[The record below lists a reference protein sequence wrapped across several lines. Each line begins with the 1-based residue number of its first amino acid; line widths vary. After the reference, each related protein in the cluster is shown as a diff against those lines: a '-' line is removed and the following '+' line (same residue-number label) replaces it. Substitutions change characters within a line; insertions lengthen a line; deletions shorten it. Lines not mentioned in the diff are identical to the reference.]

1 MRAPSV
7 RLVVA
12 AVVAAAGAHA
22 AERGASVHADVWHG
36 AAHRHKLTRGR
47 RANGGAPAAGAASDQ
62 AGSGATA
69 AAGATHLTS
78 QGSVSPPRNAHH
90 ARLSSGAVIGI
101 SIAVALG
108 AVFALV
114 ASVVASTVVVRT
126 TQKRRSRKD
135 AAEKKK
141 DMWVVDVPV
150 HVRNTQ

>member
-1 MRAPSV
+1 MQAPSV

-12 AVVAAAGAHA
+12 AVVAAAGANA
-22 AERGASVHADVWHG
+22 SERGASVHADVWNG

-62 AGSGATA
+62 AGSGAA
-69 AAGATHLTS
+69 AHLAL
-78 QGSVSPPRNAHH
+78 QGSASPPRH

-126 TQKRRSRKD
+126 ARMRRSRKD
-135 AAEKKK
+135 AAEKK

-150 HVRNTQ
+150 RVRNTR

>member
-1 MRAPSV
+1 MQAPSV

-12 AVVAAAGAHA
+12 AVVAASGANA
-22 AERGASVHADVWHG
+22 SEWGASVHADVWNG

-62 AGSGATA
+62 AGSGAA
-69 AAGATHLTS
+69 AVADATHLAL
-78 QGSVSPPRNAHH
+78 QGSVSAPRH
-90 ARLSSGAVIGI
+90 AKLSSGAVIGI

-126 TQKRRSRKD
+126 AQKRRSRKD
-135 AAEKKK
+135 AAEKK

-150 HVRNTQ
+150 RVRNTR